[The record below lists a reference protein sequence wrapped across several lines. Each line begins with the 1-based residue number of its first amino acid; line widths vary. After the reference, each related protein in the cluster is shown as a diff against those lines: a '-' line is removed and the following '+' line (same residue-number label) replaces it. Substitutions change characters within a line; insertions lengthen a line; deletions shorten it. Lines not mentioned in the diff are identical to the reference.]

1 MLMMVSSGLS
11 RYEAQKAQQTVTP
24 RPNTINK
31 ASLFLPLLI
40 MTAGVSGLISVITR
54 NWLLTVV
61 IGVLLSMMMAVIVY
75 LLTAATR
82 HQGDPKQ
89 TVLVVREGLVRQ
101 VSANDLVVGDVLML
115 TTGEKLPVDVALALD
130 AHVSLPSDL
139 AGLLA
144 LIGRQVPAGVGIAGA
159 VMATDVQATVTAVLR
174 DGLVDHAF
182 AQLNGKTENHAPAS
196 LVTSA
201 AVGFVL
207 ALKQIFRVSGIAV
220 SLLAS
225 ELLRS
230 KQVNRAQQVRLHADL
245 AQHAT
250 LVGAMKHHSK
260 TSDFRHNQDPVS

>member
-1 MLMMVSSGLS
+1 
-11 RYEAQKAQQTVTP
+11 
-24 RPNTINK
+24 
-31 ASLFLPLLI
+31 
-40 MTAGVSGLISVITR
+40 
-54 NWLLTVV
+54 
-61 IGVLLSMMMAVIVY
+61 
-75 LLTAATR
+75 
-82 HQGDPKQ
+82 
-89 TVLVVREGLVRQ
+89 
-101 VSANDLVVGDVLML
+101 
-115 TTGEKLPVDVALALD
+115 
-130 AHVSLPSDL
+130 
-139 AGLLA
+139 
-144 LIGRQVPAGVGIAGA
+144 
-159 VMATDVQATVTAVLR
+159 MATDAQATVTAVLR

>member
-115 TTGEKLPVDVALALD
+115 TTGEKLPVDVALAPD

-159 VMATDVQATVTAVLR
+159 VMATVTAVLR